1 MHRPILAVLAALLC
15 AASTV
20 RAETYFVEPPADGAA
35 LSLPD
40 GGLIV
45 WADAVSTNSAYTPA
59 LKLVRE
65 SWGVAEDVIAHAL
78 TNFTFQVVWTNY
90 VSSNRTDV
98 ITNAPTAAIPT
109 YLPDTMTE
117 IITNETITAWATT
130 NAVPALVAVETN
142 SVTVG
147 TSYAAPRDF
156 LFVAP
161 AAPDGSRVT
170 VGIQN

>member
-15 AASTV
+15 AAATT

-45 WADAVSTNSAYTPA
+45 WADAVSTNAAYTPA

-65 SWGVAEDVIAHAL
+65 AWGAEQIVTPHAA
-78 TNFTFQVVWTNY
+78 TNWTYQVVWTNG
-90 VSSNRTDV
+90 VTV
-98 ITNAPTAAIPT
+98 ITNAPAPAIPT
-109 YLPDTMTE
+109 YLPDTMTG
-117 IITNETITAWATT
+117 IITNEAITAWATT
-130 NAVPALVAVETN
+130 NTVPALVAAETN
-142 SVTVG
+142 SVTAG
-147 TSYAAPRDF
+147 TSYAAPGDK
-156 LFVAP
+156 LIVKP
-161 AAPDGSRVT
+161 AAPGGARVT

>member
-15 AASTV
+15 AAVAV

-65 SWGVAEDVIAHAL
+65 AWGAEQIVTPHAA
-78 TNFTFQVVWTNY
+78 TNWTYQVVWTNG
-90 VSSNRTDV
+90 VTV
-98 ITNAPTAAIPT
+98 ITNAPAPAIPT
-109 YLPDTMTE
+109 YLPDTMTG